1 MPVITRHFI
10 DVGTRRVHYRKCGY
24 GPALLMVH
32 QSPRSSKEYESLM
45 RDWGA
50 HFTCIAPDTPGF
62 GQSEPLPGSPAI
74 DDFADANI
82 ALLDAL
88 GLGQVAAYGFHSG
101 GIILVTAL
109 KRHPERFSR
118 LAVGGYAI
126 WTPEEMAIFGE
137 SYLPPFVPSAY
148 GEHLTWLW
156 NRILEQSW
164 VFPWFD
170 VRDAARLLNP
180 HDDPA
185 KAHAVVMEMLDA
197 GDAYRAGYGAVLRA
211 PRDIPPVDAA
221 TPPVLITAYD
231 GDPLQAHIDRL
242 GPMPKG
248 WSAAKVATP
257 AAHQAASLAFLM
269 ESAEEAV
276 GALPEAGD
284 AGFVH
289 VTTAE
294 FDGLIHW
301 QGDAVDP
308 PGHGLSDDFQPSSP
322 RREGDAKHRER
333 NEPPGR
339 SSPGSAGAAPPSPQS
354 GEGWDRWQAVFDAFE
369 AATGRKVVLP
379 PLAKGDPDLL
389 YPDLSPDRFGAYL
402 AKAWSISRAATLFEP
417 WYEVCAATALPIDP
431 ARITP
436 EALALDTR
444 NRLRAPAAKAL
455 HLARLERGEG

>member
-1 MPVITRHFI
+1 MNLSGQITRMITRHYI
-10 DVGTRRVHYRKCGY
+10 DVGQGAARRRVHYRKCGT

-32 QSPRSSKEYESLM
+32 QSPRSSKEYEPLM
-45 RDWGA
+45 RDWAA
-50 HFTCIAPDTPGF
+50 HFTCIAPDSPGF
-62 GQSEPLPGSPAI
+62 GQSDPLPGTPDI

-126 WTPEEMAIFGE
+126 WTAEEMAVFGE

-156 NRILEQSW
+156 NRILEQTW

-170 VRDAARLLNP
+170 VRDNARLSKP
-180 HDDPA
+180 HDRPGSV
-185 KAHAVVMEMLDA
+185 HAIVMEMLDA

-211 PRDIPPVDAA
+211 PRDMPPVDAV

-242 GPMPKG
+242 GPMPAG
-248 WSAAKVATP
+248 WSAAKVATS
-257 AAHQAASLAFLM
+257 AEHLAMSLAFLL
-269 ESAEEAV
+269 ESRGDPV
-276 GALPEAGD
+276 GALPEASD
-284 AGFVH
+284 AGFVR
-289 VTTAE
+289 VTTPE

-301 QGDAVDP
+301 HGDAVDP
-308 PGHGLSDDFQPSSP
+308 PGHGLSDSWKDEPSLLWS
-322 RREGDAKHRER
+322 EWA
-333 NEPPGR
+333 
-339 SSPGSAGAAPPSPQS
+339 
-354 GEGWDRWQAVFDAFE
+354 AVFDAFQ
-369 AATGRKVVLP
+369 ATTGKAVVLP
-379 PLAKGDPDLL
+379 PLSKGDPDLL

-402 AKAWSISRAATLFEP
+402 TKAWSIARAAALFDP
-417 WYEVCAATALPIDP
+417 WYEVSAATALPIDP
-431 ARITP
+431 ARLTP

-444 NRLRAPAAKAL
+444 NRLRATAAKSL
-455 HLARLERGEG
+455 HMARLERGES